1 VTTHP
6 GSALTDQDRQLIQ
19 DAFEREWTE
28 AILTRDWPKAVAMCA
43 PDVVYMAA
51 DVPIVKGQQ
60 ALREFLD
67 RFPPVIKFTQPL
79 ETVDGQGTI
88 AVGLGT
94 FSATVEVGGRR
105 VDNTGNVMCWFRQD
119 DAGRWKVKGVCWNW
133 DQPMTAV

>member
-1 VTTHP
+1 
-6 GSALTDQDRQLIQ
+6 
-19 DAFEREWTE
+19 
-28 AILTRDWPKAVAMCA
+28 MCA

-67 RFPPVIKFTQPL
+67 RFPPVINFTQPL
-79 ETVDGQGTI
+79 ETVDGQGTM

-105 VDNTGNVMCWFRQD
+105 VDNTGNVMCWFRK
-119 DAGRWKVKGVCWNW
+119 DAADRWLVKGVCWNW